1 MKTKP
6 YVPSYLS
13 IAELKVNDTN
23 PRSIDD
29 VKFAKLVKSVR
40 EFPKMLEIRP
50 IVIDENNVILGGN
63 MRYKACVEAG
73 LKEVPIMLVTD
84 FTDEQKQEFIMKDNI
99 AFGKW
104 DWELVSEQFD
114 AYQLDEWALDL
125 DPKMFNIEADNET
138 MDEAK
143 DTTKFNDYTIYFADE
158 RQMDIWYAFLKNLKM
173 KFGDYENI
181 SDRVLRYIAEVYE
194 DNGMTESE
202 RIMKFIE
209 FDVDE

>member
-104 DWELVSEQFD
+104 DWELVSEQ
-114 AYQLDEWALDL
+114 Y
-125 DPKMFNIEADNET
+125 
-138 MDEAK
+138 
-143 DTTKFNDYTIYFADE
+143 
-158 RQMDIWYAFLKNLKM
+158 
-173 KFGDYENI
+173 
-181 SDRVLRYIAEVYE
+181 
-194 DNGMTESE
+194 
-202 RIMKFIE
+202 
-209 FDVDE
+209 